1 MQKLELTNA
10 DHDLIAAAFDAVKK
24 TIRQIEERKA
34 PAKVCAALRLDDG
47 EIVTALNM
55 TADVGSLSMCAEP
68 QAIAE
73 ANRRVDRAIETIVA
87 VYYPATGIPKV
98 IPPCGRCREIITD
111 FSPAGFV
118 IMRDPGTEDVY
129 KVRATDLLPYK
140 YGDYWQDGELV

>member
-24 TIRQIEERKA
+24 TIRQIEERMA

-47 EIVTALNM
+47 EIVTAHNM

-73 ANRRVDRAIETIVA
+73 ANRRVDRAI
-87 VYYPATGIPKV
+87 
-98 IPPCGRCREIITD
+98 D
-111 FSPAGFV
+111 AG
-118 IMRDPGTEDVY
+118 
-129 KVRATDLLPYK
+129 
-140 YGDYWQDGELV
+140 GDSIR